1 MSSGSLAYRA
11 ASTRSQTPSVG
22 SLHLMEGRCPSVASD
37 PSAQMMPAIA
47 HANLEARGAGT
58 RHSRALGLVA
68 CALLFVLVA
77 CTGFIYSSRESA
89 YAQAVAE
96 VETCEIEVAS
106 GDSLWS
112 LAERYGVDGLDTSQ
126 TVDLLIEWNGL
137 ESATLQPGMFLVV
150 PDVG

>member
-1 MSSGSLAYRA
+1 MN
-11 ASTRSQTPSVG
+11 
-22 SLHLMEGRCPSVASD
+22 SLHLVEDRCPSVACD
-37 PSAQMMPAIA
+37 PSAQMMPSVA
-47 HANLEARGAGT
+47 HASLDARGAGT
-58 RHSRALGLVA
+58 RHSRALGLAA
-68 CALLFVLVA
+68 CALLFVLVT
-77 CTGFIYSSRESA
+77 CTGLLFNTRESA

-126 TVDLLIEWNGL
+126 LVDLLIEWNGL
-137 ESATLQPGMFLVV
+137 ESATLQPGMLLVV